1 MNPRSLTS
9 LAARSALGAF
19 VLCAAAVGDS
29 AAQGGAPR
37 APAVDPV
44 AVQLL
49 RRSIDYVGSLKQFSA
64 EARNHREDLL
74 PTGNRVDYYMGGRLS
89 FRRPDKYSAQ
99 RVGSRVEQELYFDGA
114 TLTLFNPPDNVYA
127 SRKVS
132 GGYPEMFTFA
142 YDSLGLF
149 IPMSDLV
156 WPNAFPLLMKDVRY
170 ATVIAKEVISGVR
183 CTHLL
188 FSRPGVD
195 FQVWV
200 ADSGPPFPYQYIV
213 TDNGTP
219 ERLSIVTTITSWK
232 VETALADRMFT
243 FVPPKG
249 ATAVSFLKPLGD

>member
-1 MNPRSLTS
+1 MNPVTRTFSAPRAT
-9 LAARSALGAF
+9 LATLA
-19 VLCAAAVGDS
+19 LCAAATTGVL
-29 AAQGGAPR
+29 AQGKAQP
-37 APAVDPV
+37 PAVDP
-44 AVQLL
+44 AAMQLL
-49 RRSIDYVGSLKQFSA
+49 RRATEYVGSLKQFSA

-74 PTGNRVDYYMGGRLS
+74 PTGHRVDYYAGGRVS
-89 FRRPDKYSAQ
+89 VKRPDKYFAQ
-99 RVGSRVEQELYFDGA
+99 RLGSRVEQELYFDGK
-114 TLTLFNPPDNVYA
+114 TLTLFNPPENVYA
-127 SRKVS
+127 ARKVS
-132 GGYPEMFTFA
+132 GGFPQMFTFA

-149 IPMSDLV
+149 IPISDLV
-156 WPNAFPLLMKDVRY
+156 WPDVFPLLTKDVRF
-170 ATVIAKEVISGVR
+170 AAVIGKEVISGVP

-232 VETALADRMFT
+232 VESTLADRMFT

-249 ATAVSFLKPLGD
+249 ATAITYLKPLGD

>member
-1 MNPRSLTS
+1 MNPRCSTTS
-9 LAARSALGAF
+9 AARSAIGALA
-19 VLCAAAVGDS
+19 LCAAATTGLL
-29 AAQGGAPR
+29 AQGEAQ
-37 APAVDPV
+37 APAVDP
-44 AVQLL
+44 AAMQLL
-49 RRSIDYVGSLKQFSA
+49 RRSTEYVGSLNQFSA

-74 PTGNRVDYYMGGRLS
+74 ASGHRVDYYRGGRLS
-89 FRRPDKYSAQ
+89 WRRPDKYFAQ
-99 RVGSRVEQELYFDGA
+99 HVGSRVEQELYFDGKM
-114 TLTLFNPPDNVYA
+114 LTLFNPPENVYA

-132 GGYPEMFTFA
+132 GGFPQMFTFA

-156 WPNAFPLLMKDVRY
+156 WPNAFPLLTKDVRY
-170 ATVIAKEVISGVR
+170 AAVIGKEVISGVR

-232 VETALADRMFT
+232 VESALADRRFT

-249 ATAVSFLKPLGD
+249 ATAVTFLKPLGD